1 MDLNGFVSRLGMK
14 LGQRGPNSET
24 HTHKYNVEL
33 FFQAVI
39 SVANLVDVYS

>member
-1 MDLNGFVSRLGMK
+1 MDLNGFVSILGMK

-24 HTHKYNVEL
+24 HKCNVEL
-33 FFQAVI
+33 FFQALT